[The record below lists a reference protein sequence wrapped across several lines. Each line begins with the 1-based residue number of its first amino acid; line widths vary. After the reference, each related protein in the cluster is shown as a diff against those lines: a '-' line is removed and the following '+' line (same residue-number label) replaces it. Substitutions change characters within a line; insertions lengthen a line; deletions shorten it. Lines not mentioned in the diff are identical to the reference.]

1 MSKDLGPKP
10 DARIEP
16 GEPNP
21 GGVDAVDDVPEDA
34 EPAIPNLAD
43 GQEPGGRATR
53 PPTRSTQTEDTST
66 GATESSGSQSDADA
80 EDPEE
85 APA

>member
-10 DARIEP
+10 DARIDP

-21 GGVDAVDDVPEDA
+21 GGVDAVQDVPEDA
-34 EPAIPNLAD
+34 EPAIPDLATD
-43 GQEPGGRATR
+43 KNPAVSDETPDELTH
-53 PPTRSTQTEDTST
+53 TEDTST
-66 GATESSGSQSDADA
+66 RATESSGSEKDTDA